1 MEISIHA
8 SYLPQDDPEAAGA
21 FHRDARGFEVRDD
34 VRYQPDTSIAL
45 QATGAEVGQ
54 EPIEPPYGV
63 RDCAFGDPA
72 GNPVGIQEL
81 P

>member
-8 SYLPQDDPEAAGA
+8 SYLPQDDPQAAGA
-21 FHRDARGFEVRDD
+21 FHRDARGLEVRDD
-34 VRYQPDTSIAL
+34 VGYQPDTSNAL
-45 QATGAEVGQ
+45 HPPGAEVVQ

-72 GNPVGIQEL
+72 GNLVGIQEL

>member
-8 SYLPQDDPEAAGA
+8 SDLPQDDPEAAGA
-21 FHRDARGFEVRDD
+21 FHRDTRGFEVRDD
-34 VRYQPDTSIAL
+34 VGYRPDTSIVL
-45 QATGAEVGQ
+45 QATGAAVVQ

-72 GNPVGIQEL
+72 GNLVRIQEL